1 MFQSPAIDGIFASP
15 TSTGLKRFA
24 WNGYGAP
31 RVPRLYSPSS
41 APSFTAA
48 ISFDPYSSKLR
59 VSAPFSSVPL
69 VDVTFSS
76 PLKNEPV
83 IAAPLPAISNRNG
96 ISSWFTTTVASQMP
110 ASDCAPAADG
120 VTTPARARSPTNKT
134 AEFTFI
140 NLSLHTK
147 SPGGG
152 VPSGLASGSEP
163 WSLRDGL
170 VRRRPVNSGAM
181 ASRRHLRQA
190 TRARATADTVH

>member
-48 ISFDPYSSKLR
+48 ISFDPYSSKFS

-76 PLKNEPV
+76 PLKNEPL

-96 ISSWFTTTVASQMP
+96 ISSLFTRTVASQMP

-120 VTTPARARSPTNKT
+120 VMTPAMAKSPTNKA
-134 AEFTFI
+134 AEFSLI
-140 NLSLHTK
+140 NKLLERPAKAGHDVRAQKTKAREASCLPGLH
-147 SPGGG
+147 
-152 VPSGLASGSEP
+152 
-163 WSLRDGL
+163 
-170 VRRRPVNSGAM
+170 
-181 ASRRHLRQA
+181 
-190 TRARATADTVH
+190 